1 MKAEIG
7 LKMLEMCRYCCTSCM
22 SFINICVTDVPFF
35 CVCLQFELSEGA
47 V

>member
-7 LKMLEMCRYCCTSCM
+7 LKMLEMCRYFCTSCV
-22 SFINICVTDVPFF
+22 SFINICVTEVPFF
-35 CVCLQFELSEGA
+35 LCLQFELSEGA